1 MAKLN
6 IDENLVVEDYKNG
19 LSSIKIAEKYSV
31 SKQSVLRIL
40 HKNNIGMKS
49 KGDYKPYNQYP
60 FNEHW
65 LDVLDCQE
73 KFYFLGFFFADG
85 NIRKDENTMKIKLQ
99 VQDKYI
105 LEKFNELFESNRPL
119 YFGDYYNETYN
130 QTQESYE
137 MRLGSKHLKNR
148 FEELGVFPNKTY
160 SIDFPDYVLNEYLH
174 HFIRGYFDGDG
185 NVAVFGKNKKG
196 EPRANITIVGNPVFI
211 EKMKDILEEKLNI
224 YINFYDKKTYALLK
238 IERQKDVKKFL
249 DWIYKDSK
257 IHLIR
262 KYEDYIKFINSRD
275 FDKIDCKEMNRIL
288 EENADYIIN
297 KYKLIG
303 NMSEIGREFGTN
315 PTTITRF
322 LERHNVEIVNRRPR
336 KNK

>member
-19 LSSIKIAEKYSV
+19 LSSIKLAEKYGV
-31 SKQSVLRIL
+31 SKKSILKIL
-40 HKNNIGMKS
+40 HGNNVDMKS
-49 KGDYKPYNQYP
+49 KGDYKPSNQYP

-85 NIRKDENTMKIKLQ
+85 NVEKDENTIRIKLQ
-99 VQDKYI
+99 KQDRYI
-105 LEKFNELFESNRPL
+105 LEKFNKLFESNRPL
-119 YFGDYYNETYN
+119 YFGEYYNKSYNKTQETY
-130 QTQESYE
+130 E
-137 MRLGSKHLKNR
+137 MKLGSKHLKNR
-148 FEELGVFPNKTY
+148 FGKLGIFPNKTY
-160 SIDFPDYVLNEYLH
+160 NIDFPKYALNEYLS

-185 NVAVFGKNKKG
+185 NITVFGSNKKG
-196 EPRANITIVGNPVFI
+196 ESRANITITGNPVFI
-211 EKMKDILEEKLNI
+211 GKMKDIIEEKLNV
-224 YINFYDKKTYALLK
+224 YINFYDKNTYANLK

-262 KYEDYIKFINSRD
+262 KYDEYIKFINSRD
-275 FDKIDCKEMNRIL
+275 FNKIDCQEMYRIL
-288 EENADYIIN
+288 EENSDYIIN
-297 KYKLIG
+297 KYKQIG
-303 NMSEIGREFGTN
+303 NMSEIGREFGTS

-322 LERHNVEIVNRRPR
+322 LKRHNVEIVNRRPR
-336 KNK
+336 RNK